1 MMYTKLIAIAATAT
15 LLSACHDGHY
25 HAEASYHYDDHHYD
39 DYYYEE
45 YYYEETYYESSY
57 NDSPVLSTFEI
68 VDTYNTNSEFEP
80 EETLYISP
88 YINSG
93 YFDIYWNI
101 FSDYDYFVEFRFN
114 TEATT
119 VGSRLISSEWCGP
132 GLDCENHQYQYC
144 EYTSDFYLECESGSG
159 SFQMEYIGDMIQ
171 EIPQSAYFIVQACD
185 TSFFYCESQIRHV
198 VME

>member
-1 MMYTKLIAIAATAT
+1 MMYFKLIAIAAIAA

-25 HAEASYHYDDHHYD
+25 HAEATYYYDDYHYD
-39 DYYYEE
+39 DYYYDDHHH
-45 YYYEETYYESSY
+45 S
-57 NDSPVLSTFEI
+57 DKPVLTTFEM

-80 EETLYISP
+80 DETLYISP

-114 TEATT
+114 TDATT
-119 VGSRLISSEWCGP
+119 VGSRLITSEWCGP
-132 GLDCENHQYQYC
+132 GLDCDDHQYQYC

-159 SFQMEYIGDMIQ
+159 LFQMEYIGDMIHQ
-171 EIPQSAYFIVQACD
+171 IPQSAYFIVQVCD